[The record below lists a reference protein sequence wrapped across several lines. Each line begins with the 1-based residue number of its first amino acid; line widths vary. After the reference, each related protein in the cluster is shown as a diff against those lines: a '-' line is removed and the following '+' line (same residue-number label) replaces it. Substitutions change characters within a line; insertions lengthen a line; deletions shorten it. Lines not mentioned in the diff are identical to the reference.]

1 MLEAILRH
9 LHNWF
14 VVGNGI
20 HVAEFKIES
29 GALPLPFLA
38 KGQYYRIDGS
48 LFNDGLH
55 KYGDTDLVNETFTG
69 AVWALLIPKAVI
81 ELAGEIEEWET
92 KNGAAAS
99 PYQSESFGG
108 YSYTRATDSKT
119 GLPLTWQAAFR
130 GRLNPWRKI

>member
-1 MLEAILRH
+1 MLEAILYH

-14 VVGNGI
+14 PVKDGI
-20 HVAEFKIES
+20 HVEKFSIEG
-29 GALPLPFLA
+29 GALVVPFLA
-38 KGQYYRIDGS
+38 EGQYYRIDGS

-55 KYGDTDLVNETFTG
+55 KYGDADLMDETFFG
-69 AVWALLIPKAVI
+69 AVWALAIPRPVI
-81 ELAGEIEEWET
+81 KLAEDIKEWET

-130 GRLNPWRKI
+130 GRLNPWRKL